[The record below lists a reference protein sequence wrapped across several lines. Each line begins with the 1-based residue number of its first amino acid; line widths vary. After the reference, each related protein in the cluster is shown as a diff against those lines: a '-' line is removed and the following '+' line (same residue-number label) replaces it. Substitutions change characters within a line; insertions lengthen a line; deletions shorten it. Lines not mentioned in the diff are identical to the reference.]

1 MGNYFMLWV
10 TIQSTWFYCLLCSI
24 LATVSTCSC
33 LPYLFHIP
41 LSFWMLLFFKHFF
54 TFWHYYMLQ
63 AIFCTSSKISHSSK
77 EPWFFL
83 PENGFTSQDLDTY
96 YTHCHWGN
104 LCFWP
109 SQKTA
114 YKLYIYIYI
123 YMCVCVCVYMCICI
137 YVCVCEHISII
148 ICLFFC
154 VYINLNMNSYWY
166 LQCQSFIT
174 WVILAFLPAH
184 VYC

>member
-1 MGNYFMLWV
+1 MGNYVMLWV
-10 TIQSTWFYCLLCSI
+10 TIRSTWFHCLLCCI
-24 LATVSTCSC
+24 LATVSICTC
-33 LPYLFHIP
+33 LPCLFHVP
-41 LSFWMLLFFKHFF
+41 LSFWMLLFKHFF
-54 TFWHYYMLQ
+54 TFWHYNMLQ

-83 PENGFTSQDLDTY
+83 PENGFISQDLDTY
-96 YTHCHWGN
+96 YTHCHWVIFASDPLKRQLIN
-104 LCFWP
+104 VCVH
-109 SQKTA
+109 
-114 YKLYIYIYI
+114 I
-123 YMCVCVCVYMCICI
+123 YMCVCVCV
-137 YVCVCEHISII
+137 CEHVSII

-154 VYINLNMNSYWY
+154 VYINLNMDSYWY